1 VLAGKIN
8 VLRQNIVFRLSLG
21 YALVLLLLF
30 TISFISF
37 SFLAKAGLEKKAK
50 RGVLVYIDECTSIF
64 QSEGLEGLRKDFLL
78 ETHAS
83 GAGNVSLS
91 VLNSKGLILIT
102 SDSPQWQNFAV
113 QSDMLNLAVDRDKPV
128 MGIVTVPGFDN
139 KVIVAYA
146 RLSPDKILRI
156 AHLLRRNEIFLYNLR
171 KTLIVIMAITL
182 VTVIIAGWL
191 MLRQVIGRVVVV
203 TNTALSIKSSSLSK
217 RVPVSGLMD
226 EIDHLA
232 QAFNNMLDKIESLVK
247 SQQEITDNVAH
258 DLRIPLTRIRL
269 IAESIL
275 TTRGEKTDSQE
286 SVSMIIEESDRLL
299 EMINTMLE
307 IKSIEMGIA
316 VWDLTDVD
324 IAEVV
329 KQACEFFQLAAED
342 KGLTLNLNQGISFVV
357 KADLRCLQRVFSS
370 LIDNAVKYTPPGG
383 NIEIT
388 MRAINHEIAVEIS
401 DTGIGIAPDALPRI
415 FERFYRG
422 DKSRNVSGLGLGLSL
437 AETIIKAHDG
447 RIKVESTVGNG
458 STFIVFLPGCRPV
471 DNMTK
476 EEELRNESPD
486 S

>member
-1 VLAGKIN
+1 MEKIN
-8 VLRQNIVFRLSLG
+8 VLRQDIAFRLSLW
-21 YALVLLLLF
+21 YALILLLLF

-37 SFLAKAGLEKKAK
+37 SLLAKTGMGKNAEKDTLAD
-50 RGVLVYIDECTSIF
+50 VDECKSIF
-64 QSEGLEGLRKDFLL
+64 QSEGLEGLRKEFLL
-78 ETHAS
+78 QAHAA
-83 GAGNVSLS
+83 GKGNVSLS
-91 VLNSKGLILIT
+91 VLNFKGLILIT
-102 SDSPQWQNFAV
+102 SDSPKWQNFAV
-113 QSDMLNLAVDRDKPV
+113 QPDRLNLALDRDKPV
-128 MGIVTVPGFDN
+128 VDIIKVPSFKN
-139 KVIVAYA
+139 KVIVVYA

-156 AHLLRRNEIFLYNLR
+156 AHLLRQDENFLYDLQ
-171 KTLIVIMAITL
+171 KTLIVVMAITL
-182 VTVIIAGWL
+182 VTVIITGWF
-191 MLRQVIGRVVVV
+191 MLQQVIRRVVVV
-203 TNTALSIKSSSLSK
+203 TNTALSIKSSALSK

-226 EIDHLA
+226 EIDCLA

-269 IAESIL
+269 IAESLL
-275 TTRGEKTDSQE
+275 TARGEKTDSQE

-329 KQACEFFQLAAED
+329 KQACEFFRLAAED
-342 KGLTLNLNQGISFVV
+342 KELTLDLNQVISFVV
-357 KADLRCLQRVFSS
+357 KADLRCLQRVFSN
-370 LIDNAVKYTPPGG
+370 LIDNAVKYTPPEG
-383 NIEIT
+383 NIEIN

-415 FERFYRG
+415 FERFSRG

-437 AETIIKAHDG
+437 AETIIKAHGG

-458 STFIVFLPGCRPV
+458 STFTVFLAGYRPAN
-471 DNMTK
+471 NMTK
-476 EEELRNESPD
+476 EEELCNESPD

>member
-1 VLAGKIN
+1 MLAGKN
-8 VLRQNIVFRLSLG
+8 SVLRQDIVFRLSLW
-21 YALVLLLLF
+21 YALILLLLF

-37 SFLAKAGLEKKAK
+37 SFLAKTRMGKKAEK
-50 RGVLVYIDECTSIF
+50 EALAYVDECKSIF

-83 GAGNVSLS
+83 GAGNASLS
-91 VLNSKGLILIT
+91 ILNSKGLILIT
-102 SDSPQWQNFAV
+102 SDSSKWQNFAV
-113 QSDMLNLAVDRDKPV
+113 QYDMLNLALDRDKPV
-128 MGIVTVPGFDN
+128 MGFISVPGFNN
-139 KVIVAYA
+139 KVIVVYA

-156 AHLLRRNEIFLYNLR
+156 AHLLRRDEIFLYDLQ
-171 KTLIVIMAITL
+171 KTLIVVMAITL

-191 MLRQVIGRVVVV
+191 MLKQVIGRVVVV
-203 TNTALSIKSSSLSK
+203 TNTALSIKGSSLSK

-226 EIDHLA
+226 EVDHLA

-269 IAESIL
+269 IAESLL
-275 TTRGEKTDSQE
+275 TARGEKTDSQE
-286 SVSMIIEESDRLL
+286 SVSIIIEESDRLL

-324 IAEVV
+324 VAEVV

-342 KGLTLNLNQGISFVV
+342 KGLTLNLKQVISFVV
-357 KADLRCLQRVFSS
+357 KADLRCLQRVFSN

-388 MRAINHEIAVEIS
+388 MRAVNNEIAVEIS

-422 DKSRNVSGLGLGLSL
+422 DKSRNISGLGLGLSL
-437 AETIIKAHDG
+437 AETIIKAHGG

-458 STFIVFLPGCRPV
+458 STFTVFLPGCRPAN
-471 DNMTK
+471 NMTK
-476 EEELRNESPD
+476 
-486 S
+486 

>member
-1 VLAGKIN
+1 M
-8 VLRQNIVFRLSLG
+8 
-21 YALVLLLLF
+21 
-30 TISFISF
+30 ISFISF
-37 SFLAKAGLEKKAK
+37 FFLAKTRMGKKAEK
-50 RGVLVYIDECTSIF
+50 EVLAYVDECTSIF
-64 QSEGLEGLRKDFLL
+64 QSEGLEGLHKDFLR

-83 GAGNVSLS
+83 GAGNISLS

-102 SDSPQWQNFAV
+102 SDLPKWQNFAV
-113 QSDMLNLAVDRDKPV
+113 KADMLNLALDLNKPV
-128 MGIVTVPGFDN
+128 MDVVTVPGFKN
-139 KVIVAYA
+139 KVIVVYA

-156 AHLLRRNEIFLYNLR
+156 AHLLRRDEIFLYDLQ
-171 KTLIVIMAITL
+171 KTLIVVMAITL
-182 VTVIIAGWL
+182 VTVVIVGWF
-191 MLRQVIGRVVVV
+191 MLQHVIRRVVVV
-203 TNTALSIKSSSLSK
+203 TNTALSIKGSSLSK

-226 EIDHLA
+226 EIDRLA

-269 IAESIL
+269 IAESLL
-275 TTRGEKTDSQE
+275 TARDEKTDSQE

-324 IAEVV
+324 IAEVA

-342 KGLTLNLNQGISFVV
+342 KGLTLKLNQVISFVV
-357 KADLRCLQRVFSS
+357 KADLRCLQRAFSN
-370 LIDNAVKYTPPGG
+370 LIDNAVKYTPPAG

-388 MRAINHEIAVEIS
+388 MRAVNHEIAVEIS
-401 DTGIGIAPDALPRI
+401 DTGIGMTPDALPRI

-437 AETIIKAHDG
+437 AETIIKAHGG
-447 RIKVESTVGNG
+447 RIKVESTVGKG
-458 STFIVFLPGCRPV
+458 STFTVFLPGCRPAN
-471 DNMTK
+471 NMTK

-486 S
+486 N